1 LSQGDVNTADNC
13 AGRII
18 FLTLILCSVIGRIQ
32 SPAAYVNL
40 NLNEDDVLLLL
51 EGDDDEANEK
61 NKDGEDDNDDEGE
74 IAILLNRVKEAKKKT
89 GIQRAESKRKGKV
102 LPTAEQDDILAA
114 EVEAVDEIG
123 DEIGDERDG
132 ETEKQPPDDK
142 VEVASK
148 RSRNSLFSVDKKK
161 ISQSITKKDT
171 AKVVEKVSLIDEDDW
186 GVVSKNKSKTAVSQG
201 KKSQSS
207 KPGKDASGASGAS
220 GQGT

>member
-1 LSQGDVNTADNC
+1 MSQGDVNTADNC

-51 EGDDDEANEK
+51 EGDDDKANEK

-114 EVEAVDEIG
+114 EVEAVDEV
-123 DEIGDERDG
+123 GDERDG

-161 ISQSITKKDT
+161 IFQSIAKKDT
-171 AKVVEKVSLIDEDDW
+171 VKVVEKVSLIDEDDW
-186 GVVSKNKSKTAVSQG
+186 DVVSKNKSKTAVSQE

-207 KPGKDASGASGAS
+207 KPGKDASGASG
-220 GQGT
+220 QGT

>member
-1 LSQGDVNTADNC
+1 MSQGDVNTADNC

-18 FLTLILCSVIGRIQ
+18 FLTLILSSVIGRIQ

-51 EGDDDEANEK
+51 EGDDDKANEK

-89 GIQRAESKRKGKV
+89 GIQRAESKRKGKGKV

-123 DEIGDERDG
+123 DERDG
-132 ETEKQPPDDK
+132 ETEEQPPDDK

>member
-1 LSQGDVNTADNC
+1 MSQGDVNTADNC

-51 EGDDDEANEK
+51 EGDDDKANENEK
-61 NKDGEDDNDDEGE
+61 NKDGEDDNDNEGE

-114 EVEAVDEIG
+114 EVEAVDEV
-123 DEIGDERDG
+123 GDERDG
-132 ETEKQPPDDK
+132 ETEKQPPDEK

-161 ISQSITKKDT
+161 IFQSIAKKDT
-171 AKVVEKVSLIDEDDW
+171 VKVVEKVSLIDEDDW
-186 GVVSKNKSKTAVSQG
+186 DVVSKNKSKTAVPQE

-207 KPGKDASGASGAS
+207 KPGKDASGASG
-220 GQGT
+220 QGT